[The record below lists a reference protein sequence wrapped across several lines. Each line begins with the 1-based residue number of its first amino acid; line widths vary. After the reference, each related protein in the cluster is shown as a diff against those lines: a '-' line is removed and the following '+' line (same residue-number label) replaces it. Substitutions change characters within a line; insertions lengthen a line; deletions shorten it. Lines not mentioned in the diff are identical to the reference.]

1 LHRRRRI
8 ERGRAAS
15 TFGDALLWSLG
26 VLDLA
31 LTVALLYFFMESGDP
46 IYLFAA
52 GFPIAAAVVFA
63 GRALA

>member
-1 LHRRRRI
+1 MKR
-8 ERGRAAS
+8 
-15 TFGDALLWSLG
+15 ALLWSLG